1 MKNFTENEL
10 KKHNTAKKSDNNKE
24 NLDKTND
31 EGNFNENLKNEIE
44 QLKKENL
51 ELKDKVE
58 KCLYVIA
65 EKDNIIKKTKND
77 IVNESQL
84 ALQKFI
90 KSNGSAIDDL
100 MRILR
105 KSDDNALKM
114 VFNKFIKSFEDNN
127 IIIKFPEKGDTFDP
141 MIHNAVSCIV
151 DSQSKDN
158 TVADAM
164 SAYYIVCDKVI
175 LNAMVVVVKNDED

>member
-10 KKHNTAKKSDNNKE
+10 KKHNTANKSDNNKE

-127 IIIKFPEKGDTFDP
+127 IIIKFPEKGDAFDP